1 MENYY
6 RRAWLFVFLLLFPE
20 KVFSQTGLYLPDLQ
34 SIDQVIQDF
43 MKKWDIPGA
52 SVALSKDGRL
62 VYARGF
68 GLGNRETGA
77 WVTPENQ
84 FRIASLSKPITAIA
98 IMQLVQEG
106 KLGLDSL
113 VFGENG
119 ILSDPAYSRIKDPRT
134 KAITVRQLLQHTAGW
149 DRNLSGDPMCD
160 PMRIAETLGVPP
172 PADALTIIRYM
183 LQQPLDFHP
192 GTRFAYSNLGYSILG
207 RVIEKISGLSYRNY
221 VHTRIFQPL
230 GMSHTVLG
238 RSLLSDLNAE
248 EVNYYP
254 SPGAKEV
261 PSVYSHQARVP
272 SPYGGFYLEAM
283 DAHGGWIATASDL
296 IRLLTAV
303 DGFDTRPDLLSQ
315 ASISAMTEAT
325 GNGLPTYALG
335 WYVNE
340 RNNWWHSG
348 SLPGSSA
355 SLVRTQEG
363 FTWCILFN
371 RRSEDVNYFKELD
384 KLMWQGIRE
393 VTTWPSHD
401 LFEPRVHTDALSNPA
416 DLQHAPLLVKEEFDS
431 N

>member
-1 MENYY
+1 MGNYY
-6 RRAWLFVFLLLFPE
+6 LLVWLYIFLLVFPD
-20 KVFSQTGLYLPDLQ
+20 KVIAQTGLYIPDLQ
-34 SIDQVIQDF
+34 SIDQVIQEF
-43 MKKWDIPGA
+43 MKRWDIPGA
-52 SVALSKDGRL
+52 SVALSKGGRL
-62 VYARGF
+62 IYARGF
-68 GLGNRETGA
+68 GWGNRETSTM
-77 WVTPENQ
+77 VTPENQ

-98 IMQLVQEG
+98 IMQLVQKG

-119 ILSDPAYSRIKDPRT
+119 ILSDSAYSQIKDPRI
-134 KAITVRQLLQHTAGW
+134 KEITVRQLLQHTAGW

-160 PMRIAETLGVPP
+160 PMRIAEAMGVPR
-172 PADALTIIRYM
+172 PADAVTIIRYA

-207 RVIEKISGLSYRNY
+207 RVIEKISGLSYCNY
-221 VHTRIFQPL
+221 VHTHIFQPL
-230 GMSHTVLG
+230 SISHTVLG
-238 RSLLSDLNAE
+238 ESLLSGLNTE

-254 SPGAKEV
+254 SSGAKKV
-261 PSVYSHQARVP
+261 PSVYKHKERVP
-272 SPYGGFYLEAM
+272 SPYGGFHLEAM

-315 ASISAMTEAT
+315 ASISAMTEAN

-335 WYVNE
+335 WCVNE

-355 SLVRTQEG
+355 TMVRTQEG
-363 FTWCILFN
+363 LTWCILFN
-371 RRSEDVNYFKELD
+371 RRSEDGNYFKELD

-393 VTTWPSHD
+393 VSTWPSHD
-401 LFEPRVHTDALSNPA
+401 LFEPRTHTNALSNPT
-416 DLQHAPLLVKEEFDS
+416 DLQQDPLLVKEDFDS